1 MSNALSNE
9 TSPYLLQH
17 ADNPVD
23 WHPWDQAALEHARS
37 TGKPILLSI
46 GYSACH
52 WCHVMAHESFEDS
65 ETAAVMNELFVNIK
79 VDREER
85 PDLDRIYQTAQQMFT
100 GRAGGWPLTMFLTPN
115 EHMPIFAGTYFPKR
129 ANYGMPAFRDVLT
142 RVESYFRS
150 QPDEIRRHGKSLVD
164 ALRNLNRD
172 DPDSAASFSTEPIVR
187 ARQRLA
193 ETFDSR
199 YGGFGDAPKFP
210 HPSNLDLLLEIWRG
224 SVTVGTED
232 VGAKR
237 VATFSL
243 TKMALGGL
251 YDHLGGGFYRYSV
264 DRQWA
269 IPHFE
274 KMLYD
279 NAALLGTY
287 SDAYAATGDALY
299 ANVANAT
306 ADWVI
311 RDMQDNQ
318 GGFYATLD
326 ADSEGHEGKFYVWTP
341 DQFDALLDADEAA
354 LSKRCYGL
362 TVPPNFEGE
371 EWHLQI
377 ADAAFADECD
387 TDLLASARAKLLAAR
402 QQRVW
407 PGRDDK
413 VLVAWNGMMI
423 GALAKAARNL
433 GRPDLAAAAT
443 HAVEFIRAQLWQD
456 GRLKATYKDGRA
468 RFAGYLDDY
477 AFLAAGLIELLQC
490 RWRSQDLHFA
500 QGLADALLAH
510 FADPRGGFFFTA
522 DDHEQLIHRPKPLA
536 DEAIPAGNAV
546 AALTLL
552 DLGHLLGES
561 RYLDAAEAALRAAL
575 ASIDR
580 YPEAHATFLRA
591 LGRQLAPPELVILRG
606 DIGALAQWQA
616 RAQAGYHPQRLT
628 FAIPDDAEGLPGL
641 LATRNAAAGPVA
653 YLCSGTECRAPID
666 VFDELAATLDALQKA
681 DDENLYYESS

>member
-1 MSNALSNE
+1 MSNALSRE

-17 ADNPVD
+17 AENPVD
-23 WHPWDQAALEHARS
+23 WHAWDAEALEHARA

-52 WCHVMAHESFEDS
+52 WCHVMAHESFEDP
-65 ETAAVMNELFVNIK
+65 ETAAVMNDLFVNIK

-150 QPDEIRRHGKSLVD
+150 QPDEIRRHGRSLVD
-164 ALRNLNRD
+164 ALRNLNGD
-172 DPDSAASFSTEPIVR
+172 DADTTASLSAEPIAR
-187 ARQRLA
+187 ARQRLG
-193 ETFDSR
+193 ETFDSH

-210 HPSNLDLLLEIWRG
+210 HPSNLDLLLAIWRD
-224 SVTVGTED
+224 SVAAGAED
-232 VGAKR
+232 HGAKR

-287 SDAYAATGDALY
+287 SDAYAATGDPLY
-299 ANVANAT
+299 ADVATAT

-311 RDMQDNQ
+311 RDMRDEH
-318 GGFYATLD
+318 GAFYATLD

-341 DQFDALLDADEAA
+341 AEFDALLDADETA
-354 LSKRCYGL
+354 LAKRYYGL
-362 TVPPNFEGE
+362 TAQPNFEGKQ
-371 EWHLQI
+371 WHLQI
-377 ADAAFADECD
+377 ADAASADERGVD
-387 TDLLASARAKLLAAR
+387 ALVRARAKLLAAR
-402 QQRVW
+402 EQRVW

-413 VLVAWNGMMI
+413 ILVGWNGMMI
-423 GALAKAARNL
+423 AALAKAARSL

-443 HAVEFIRAQLWQD
+443 RAVDFIGAQLWRD

-490 RWRSQDLHFA
+490 RWRSEDLHFA
-500 QGLADALLAH
+500 RGLADALLAH

-546 AALTLL
+546 AALALSN
-552 DLGHLLGES
+552 LGHLLGEA
-561 RYLDAAEAALRAAL
+561 RYLDAAEAALRAAFE
-575 ASIDR
+575 SIDR
-580 YPEAHATFLRA
+580 YPEAHATFLCA
-591 LGRQLAPPELVILRG
+591 LMRQLAPPELVILRG
-606 DIGALAQWQA
+606 KIDAIREWQA
-616 RAQAGYHPQRLT
+616 RAQSGYHPQRLT
-628 FAIPDDAEGLPGL
+628 FAIPDDAEGLSGL
-641 LATRNAAAGPVA
+641 LATRNATAAPVA
-653 YLCSGTECRAPID
+653 YVCSGTECRAPID
-666 VFDELAATLDALQKA
+666 VLEELTATLDT
-681 DDENLYYESS
+681 